1 MIQFDT
7 EKYVSIEVD
16 NDLLELTE
24 EEGYTYLHCTYYTS
38 PKWDSG
44 WWVNIWNTSYLTSSA
59 STDRLQLLQAIGIP
73 YAPDKLF
80 LKRKGDFA
88 KFTLIFPAVPK
99 DWKIFNFIEA
109 CGGVDGLSI
118 SNISRNN
125 TGVYK
130 VRIQ

>member
-38 PKWDSG
+38 PKYDAG
-44 WWVNIWNTSYLTSSA
+44 WWVNIYKTSYLTSSA

-73 YAPDKLF
+73 YAPDRLH

>member
-1 MIQFDT
+1 M
-7 EKYVSIEVD
+7 D

-38 PKWDSG
+38 PKWEAG
-44 WWVNIWNTSYLTSSA
+44 WWVNIWKTSYLTSSA
-59 STDRLQLLQAIGIP
+59 STDRLQLIQAIGIP
-73 YAPDKLF
+73 YAPDRLK

-99 DWKIFNFIEA
+99 DWKRFNFIEV
-109 CGGVDGLSI
+109 CGGSGGLSI
-118 SNISRNN
+118 SNISRNS